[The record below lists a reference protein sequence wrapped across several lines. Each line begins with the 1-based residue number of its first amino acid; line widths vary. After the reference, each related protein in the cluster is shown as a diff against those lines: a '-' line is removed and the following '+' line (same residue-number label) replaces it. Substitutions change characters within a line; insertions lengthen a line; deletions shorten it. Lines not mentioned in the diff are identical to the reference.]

1 LAKYILSRVED
12 SDESI
17 GSLEVAIHHDHSYH
31 YVFKF
36 AESLVNTGLFFDSGK
51 QEPEAFM
58 KESMHMVTD
67 AIRHAALAVQA
78 LADHYILP
86 TFGW

>member
-1 LAKYILSRVED
+1 LSRVED
-12 SDESI
+12 ADESV
-17 GSLEVAIHHDHSYH
+17 GSLEVAIHDDHSYH

-36 AESLVNTGLFFDSGK
+36 AESLVNTGLFFDCDK
-51 QEPEAFM
+51 QEREPFM
-58 KESMHMVTD
+58 KESMDMVTD